1 MNAHVSANDHDL
13 GRNANESE
21 HANGHASVHEDVHD
35 YGHGSDY
42 ESEFDLHRIRVWF
55 LRT

>member
-35 YGHGSDY
+35 Y

>member
-1 MNAHVSANDHDL
+1 MSANDHDL